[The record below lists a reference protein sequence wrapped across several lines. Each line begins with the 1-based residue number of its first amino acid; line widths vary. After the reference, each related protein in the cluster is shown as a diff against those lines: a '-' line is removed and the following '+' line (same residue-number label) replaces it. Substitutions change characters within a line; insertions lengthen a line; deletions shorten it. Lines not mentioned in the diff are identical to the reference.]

1 MWRNWTELDGPARR
15 FIVASAASFAGDGMR
30 YAALPLLAARHG
42 AGPVGLGVLLGFAT
56 LPFLVL
62 GVFGGVLADRVRRR
76 SLLIACD
83 ALRLVIMGG
92 FVLALVAD
100 QVPLPLMYA
109 LAFLMGL
116 LESVATSATFA
127 FLPVL
132 VAEKDLERANGMSST
147 ALLLGRQFVG
157 PLVGAA
163 LLEAHQTLPFALDTV
178 SFLLSMV
185 LLMSIARDVEQ
196 EPGRNP
202 TGNGPRAVFADVR
215 ASARWMRAT
224 PHVLV
229 IAVSAAVINLF
240 NSGALAVQP
249 DFAERVLGG
258 NSMVY
263 ALMMASAALGG
274 VLGAQAAA
282 PLATRFT
289 SPALVCL
296 ALLCIG
302 AGYLVVAAS
311 DLQMVAFAGLALT
324 GAGFSFW
331 GVATTSWR
339 QRLTPDGLRGRAD
352 ALHRMIS
359 WGVLPVGSVL
369 GGLLAARW
377 GSSLPFL
384 LVGCAPLLLLPL
396 YLWRKDSPE
405 VLPMPSD
412 EGTAKAAGTPAG

>member
-1 MWRNWTELDGPARR
+1 MWRNWTELDRPARR
-15 FIVASAASFAGDGMR
+15 FITASAVSFVGDGMR
-30 YAALPLLAARHG
+30 YAALPLLAAQHG
-42 AGPVGLGVLLGFAT
+42 AGPTELGVLLGFAT

-62 GVFGGVLADRVRRR
+62 GIFGGVLADRMRRR

-83 ALRLVIMGG
+83 VLRLVVMGG
-92 FVLALVAD
+92 FVLALATGH
-100 QVPLPLMYA
+100 VPLPVMYGV
-109 LAFLMGL
+109 AFLMGL

-127 FLPVL
+127 FLPTL

-157 PLVGAA
+157 PLAGAA
-163 LLEAHQTLPFALDTV
+163 LLEAGRTLPFALDAVT
-178 SFLLSMV
+178 FLLSV
-185 LLMSIARDVEQ
+185 ALLATIARGVEE
-196 EPGRNP
+196 EPVGNP

-215 ASARWMRAT
+215 ASARWMRVT
-224 PHVLV
+224 PHVLA

-263 ALMMASAALGG
+263 ALMMASSALGG

-282 PLATRFT
+282 TLATRLT

-296 ALLCIG
+296 ALLCVG
-302 AGYLVVAAS
+302 SGYLVVAVS
-311 DLQMVAFAGLALT
+311 GLQLVAFAGLALT
-324 GAGFSFW
+324 GVGFSFW

-339 QRLTPDGLRGRAD
+339 QRLTPAGLRGRAD

-369 GGLLAARW
+369 GGLVAARW
-377 GSSLPFL
+377 GSWLPFL

-396 YLWRKDSPE
+396 FLRRKDGPTDRM
-405 VLPMPSD
+405 VPAD
-412 EGTAKAAGTPAG
+412 TGATQTVTAPAD

>member
-1 MWRNWTELDGPARR
+1 
-15 FIVASAASFAGDGMR
+15 MR

-42 AGPVGLGVLLGFAT
+42 AGPTELGVLLGFAT

-62 GVFGGVLADRVRRR
+62 GVFGGVLADRMRRR

-83 ALRLVIMGG
+83 VLRLVITGG
-92 FVLALVAD
+92 FVVALVVGS
-100 QVPLPLMYA
+100 VPLALMYA

-127 FLPVL
+127 LLPDL
-132 VAEKDLERANGMSST
+132 VEQKDLERANGMSST
-147 ALLLGRQFVG
+147 ALLLGRQFIG

-163 LLEAHQTLPFALDTV
+163 LLEAHQTLPFALDAVT
-178 SFLLSMV
+178 FLLSVV
-185 LLMSIARDVEQ
+185 LLTSIARDAEQ
-196 EPGRNP
+196 APRRHS

-215 ASARWMRAT
+215 LSARWMRAT

-240 NSGALAVQP
+240 NSGALAIQP

-258 NSMVY
+258 GSMTY
-263 ALMMASAALGG
+263 ALMMASSALGG

-282 PLATRFT
+282 PLATRFS

-302 AGYLVVAAS
+302 GGFLVVAVSGLRATT
-311 DLQMVAFAGLALT
+311 FAGLALT
-324 GAGFSFW
+324 GVGFSFW

-339 QRLTPDGLRGRAD
+339 QRLTPDHLRGRAD

-359 WGVLPVGSVL
+359 WGVNPVGSVL
-369 GGLLAARW
+369 GGLLAAQG
-377 GSSLPFL
+377 GSRPPFL

-396 YLWRKDSPE
+396 FLRRKDRLEDRGGPAAPE
-405 VLPMPSD
+405 TTRDTTDPDRL
-412 EGTAKAAGTPAG
+412 TA